1 MTTSP
6 GAADSG
12 IARAAPGSFR
22 DPQGQVIEAGPR
34 VFRALNDPLA
44 PFPQTWVPDGPLAP
58 FFASG
63 QMLPATPLAPT
74 EVPPEV
80 RAAAPAAVGFLEHPR
95 IATITFPF
103 EWPFELLKRAALLH
117 LELHR
122 ELLKRDLTL
131 SDGYAYNVQFIGTR
145 PVFIDALA
153 IVPCV
158 EGQPW
163 AGYAQFCESFLN
175 PLLLGARGCDN
186 WQDSYRGR
194 IRGIPTREVARQ
206 LGFWG
211 ALRAGALLHVFVNS
225 KVEARGAGPA
235 ATGFSAK
242 VSRAGLDLM
251 LASLERCIR
260 KLSPASAASVNWGGY
275 EGDNSYSAG
284 QRTRKQDAVKAFIAR
299 TKPDLVL
306 DVGCN
311 AGEYTEIALAAGAGS
326 AIGLERDAAAV
337 HRAVLRADG
346 LSKTFLPL
354 QGDIQ
359 NPSPSL
365 GWDLAERQALRDRM
379 KPDALLCL
387 ALIHHLVLSEG
398 LPLDKVVHGLV
409 ALAPTG
415 IIEFVPREDPMSRKI
430 AGPAERMTH
439 PYDLPTF
446 LSILSQTAL
455 VTNQILLSDDGRVLI
470 EYRRVP

>member
-6 GAADSG
+6 GAAQ
-12 IARAAPGSFR
+12 AAPGSFR
-22 DPQGQVIEAGPR
+22 DPQGQVIEAGSR
-34 VFRALNDPLA
+34 IFRALNKPLA
-44 PFPQTWVPDGPLAP
+44 PFPHTWMAGGPLAP
-58 FFASG
+58 FVASG
-63 QMLPATPLAPT
+63 KMLPATPLTPA
-74 EVPPEV
+74 EVPPDV
-80 RAAAPAAVGFLEHPR
+80 RAAAPSAVGFLEHPR
-95 IATITFPF
+95 IATLSFPF

-117 LELHR
+117 LEIHR

-153 IVPCV
+153 IVPYV

-175 PLLLGARGCDN
+175 PLLLAARGCDN

-235 ATGFSAK
+235 ATPGSAK
-242 VSRAGLDLM
+242 VTRAGLDLM

-260 KLSPASAASVNWGGY
+260 KLSPASAAVNWGGY

-284 QRTRKQDAVKAFIAR
+284 QRTRKQEAVKEFIAR
-299 TKPDLVL
+299 TKPALVL

-311 AGEYTEIALAAGAGS
+311 AGEYTEIALAAGAGA

-346 LSKTFLPL
+346 LAQKFLPL

-359 NPSPSL
+359 NPSPAL
-365 GWDLAERQALRDRM
+365 GWALAERRSLSDRM

-398 LPLDKVVHGLV
+398 LPLEKVVRGLV

-455 VTNQILLSDDGRVLI
+455 VTNQILLSDNGRVLI
-470 EYRRVP
+470 EYRREP